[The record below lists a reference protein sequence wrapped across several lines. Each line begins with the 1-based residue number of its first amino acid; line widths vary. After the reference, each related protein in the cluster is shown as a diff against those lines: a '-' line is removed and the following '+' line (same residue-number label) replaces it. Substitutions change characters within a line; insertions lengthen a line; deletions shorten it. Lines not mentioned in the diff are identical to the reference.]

1 MDSIDLF
8 YEDAPALLKG
18 VPQVENRE
26 RWKEVVSAERFT
38 IRINLNLGMGCC
50 TMLSTD
56 LTEGYVDFNK
66 SE

>member
-18 VPQVENRE
+18 VPQVKNRE

-38 IRINLNLGMGCC
+38 IRINLNLGSGCC
-50 TMLSTD
+50 TMLSAD

>member
-38 IRINLNLGMGCC
+38 IRINLNLGSGCC

>member
-1 MDSIDLF
+1 M
-8 YEDAPALLKG
+8 
-18 VPQVENRE
+18 ENRE

-38 IRINLNLGMGCC
+38 IRINLNLGSGCC
-50 TMLSTD
+50 TMLSAD